1 MCPQGARDV
10 DCMDIRENSLD
21 KYIADKFKDL
31 LPKETKDRRKLLF
44 HYTTTDVLEILSRND
59 ADIYL
64 TYCSALND
72 DAEFLLGLKV
82 VMDYFK
88 RHSGASC
95 GLGMEIFDDFRR
107 YPEACPWTFSFTT
120 ERDSLYQWIAYTDK
134 NFGGVNIGVD
144 YNELQN
150 LIQKNNQAKASSLES
165 VIFLA
170 PCFYVSETSSDETD
184 KLMDFA
190 FGAYRDRVLQE
201 QERTQKYREM
211 TKHQFRAYVTI
222 CISFII
228 ASLIKGKPFRYE
240 HEWRIVTI
248 PSADE
253 LKKHFAVLGG
263 RPRVASNL
271 FGFNQCFNHI
281 WREVNI
287 SPHGDREHLVRLI
300 LSARSMSVNCQK
312 SKITYNG
319 R

>member
-44 HYTTTDVLEILSRND
+44 HYTTTDVLEILSRD
-59 ADIYL
+59 EADIYL
-64 TYCSALND
+64 THCSALND
-72 DAEFLLGLKV
+72 DAEFLFGLKV
-82 VMDYFK
+82 VRNYFK
-88 RHSGASC
+88 RHPNASN
-95 GLGMEIFDDFRR
+95 GVSMENFDDFRQ

-120 ERDSLYQWIAYTDK
+120 ECDSLYQWIAYTDR

-144 YNELQN
+144 YNELQK
-150 LIQKNNQAKASSLES
+150 LVQKNNQVNASSLES

-170 PCFYVSETSSDETD
+170 PCFYVAGTSSDKTD
-184 KLMDFA
+184 ELMDFA
-190 FGAYRDRVLQE
+190 FGGYRNYVL
-201 QERTQKYREM
+201 KSMPKPDEM
-211 TKHQFRAYVTI
+211 TKSQFGAYVTI

-228 ASLIKGKPFRYE
+228 ASLIKGQPFCYE

-248 PSADE
+248 PSAKE
-253 LKKHFAVLGG
+253 IRERFAVLGG

-300 LSARSMSVNCQK
+300 LSARSVSVNCQK